1 MKVRVSATIDE
12 KNKKYVDSLL
22 KDSKYR
28 NKSHVIDTAIELL
41 REKEEAEDGNK

>member
-1 MKVRVSATIDE
+1 MKVRISATVEE

-22 KDSKYR
+22 KNSKYR

-41 REKEEAEDGNK
+41 KEKEEGEDGK

>member
-1 MKVRVSATIDE
+1 MKVRISATIEE
-12 KNKKYVDSLL
+12 KNNKYLDSLL

-41 REKEEAEDGNK
+41 KEKEEKNGK